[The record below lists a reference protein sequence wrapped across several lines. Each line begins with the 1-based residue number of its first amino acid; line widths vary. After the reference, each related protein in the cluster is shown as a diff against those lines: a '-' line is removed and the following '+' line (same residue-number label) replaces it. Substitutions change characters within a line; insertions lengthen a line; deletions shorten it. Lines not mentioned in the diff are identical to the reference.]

1 VSRKI
6 GSTKGAK
13 KKADDLFSKI
23 VRSRGACQACG
34 KTMNLQCAHIISRRY
49 SHTRCVERNALCLCA
64 GCHHHYTDHPA
75 EFGTLVLTFMDA
87 QEYDALT
94 ALSQQTGKVNWVEVA
109 ALLKARW
116 ETIEVAA

>member
-75 EFGTLVLTFMDA
+75 EFGTLVLTFMDD

-94 ALSQQTGKVNWVEVA
+94 VLSQQTGKVNWVEVA